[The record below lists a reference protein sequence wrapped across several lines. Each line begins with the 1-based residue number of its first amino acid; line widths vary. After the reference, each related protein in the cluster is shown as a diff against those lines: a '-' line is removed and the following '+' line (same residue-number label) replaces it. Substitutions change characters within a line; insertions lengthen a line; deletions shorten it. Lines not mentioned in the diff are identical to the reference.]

1 MPDLYRSVLV
11 YFKFEVV
18 NELKTNSKS
27 NFESTFNVSLSLTTT
42 DLSFPTSHQTW
53 PWTYLFKIKLV
64 TTALLR
70 IIIQETGRAL
80 EFCWE
85 FNSKLV
91 CGDNSRGGLEFLNI
105 LQPFHFLPNKITRAE
120 FGKSLQSIDNISG
133 PLFKFSRNSCPEVL
147 FWNREKDLRLNLA
160 LWRNWNSVL
169 RYLFPIKFG
178 HFNP

>member
-1 MPDLYRSVLV
+1 MYPWAWRQ
-11 YFKFEVV
+11 
-18 NELKTNSKS
+18 
-27 NFESTFNVSLSLTTT
+27 
-42 DLSFPTSHQTW
+42 SFTSHQTW

-105 LQPFHFLPNKITRAE
+105 PQPFHFLPNKITRAE
-120 FGKSLQSIDNISG
+120 FGKSLQSIDNISA
-133 PLFKFSRNSCPEVL
+133 PLFKFSGNSCPEVL
-147 FWNREKDLRLNLA
+147 FWNRELEVKFSSVAKWKFCFEISIPYKIRA
-160 LWRNWNSVL
+160 FQSIIVAGEWR
-169 RYLFPIKFG
+169 
-178 HFNP
+178 